1 MITRPSKPSAR
12 NVAAAVALASPPPN
26 SMKIAFRKRVS
37 SLSTP
42 SGRRRRTDRAGS
54 VGGLKQKRRAQSDVM
69 VDAIDVLVVELVL
82 SPAVALEFG
91 MRREVCG
98 NARRRP

>member
-26 SMKIAFRKRVS
+26 SMKRAFLKRVS

-42 SGRRRRTDRAGS
+42 SGRRRRTDRAGDAES
-54 VGGLKQKRRAQSDVM
+54 SWELTRCRDVPLSLGYLLN
-69 VDAIDVLVVELVL
+69 LVAGQAPWLL
-82 SPAVALEFG
+82 
-91 MRREVCG
+91 RD
-98 NARRRP
+98 ARRKFPFGSVF